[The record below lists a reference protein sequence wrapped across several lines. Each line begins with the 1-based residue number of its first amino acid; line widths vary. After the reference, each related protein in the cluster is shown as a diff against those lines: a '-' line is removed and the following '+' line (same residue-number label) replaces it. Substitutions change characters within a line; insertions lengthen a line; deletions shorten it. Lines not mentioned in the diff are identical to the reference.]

1 MPHLNKLY
9 QKFKKNGL
17 VVLGIHTTRGGE
29 KMPDFVKKAGVTYP
43 VAVDVKGGTVAAYH
57 VDSFPDYYV
66 IDRSGKLRFADLA
79 NQELDRAVRMLL
91 LEKPRVEKPR
101 PDARQVLRDA
111 MARAVKED
119 KRLLVHLGAPW

>member
-1 MPHLNKLY
+1 MPHLDKLY

-17 VVLGIHTTRGGE
+17 VVLGIHTQRGAE
-29 KMPDFVKKAGVTYP
+29 KMADFVKKSGITYP
-43 VAVDVKGGTVAAYH
+43 VAVDTKGRTVASYH

-79 NQELDRAVRMLL
+79 NHELARAVRMLL
-91 LEKPRVEKPR
+91 LEKPRAEKPKL
-101 PDARQVLRDA
+101 DARVVLKKA
-111 MARAVKED
+111 QERAAKEN